1 MLRVTR
7 YSEHPSR
14 TVLKVEGRIAED
26 WVGVLK
32 KAIDAELRSSALVEL
47 DFTDVDAIDA
57 AGVRMLHDTFGDNL
71 PITHCPEWV
80 RTWLDSKHSPD

>member
-7 YSEHPSR
+7 YTENPCY
-14 TVLKVEGRIAED
+14 TLLKVEGRIAED

-32 KAIDAELRSSALVEL
+32 KAIDAELQSPPSVEL
-47 DFTDVDAIDA
+47 DFTDVDSIDA

-71 PITHCPEWV
+71 PIAHCPEWV
-80 RTWLDSKHSPD
+80 RTQLDQKPARD